1 MGFCNA
7 KLAKGSI
14 PQPPF
19 SPTASSPQPV
29 CAGVTGLCSPS
40 ITPICYTLLPLF
52 YAAKKRA
59 TQHLSNKIR
68 PIICI

>member
-1 MGFCNA
+1 M
-7 KLAKGSI
+7 
-14 PQPPF
+14 
-19 SPTASSPQPV
+19 
-29 CAGVTGLCSPS
+29 CAGVTRLCSPF
-40 ITPICYTLLPLF
+40 ITPICYTLQPLF